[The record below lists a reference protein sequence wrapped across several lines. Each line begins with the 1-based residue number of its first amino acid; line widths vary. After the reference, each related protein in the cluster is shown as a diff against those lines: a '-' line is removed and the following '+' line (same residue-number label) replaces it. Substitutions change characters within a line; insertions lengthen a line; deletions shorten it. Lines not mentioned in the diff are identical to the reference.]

1 LATAGTF
8 LTLLLAGA
16 AVCLG
21 SGCSTLGY
29 YGQAVGGHVELMQ
42 RARPVSDW
50 LADPATPEAL
60 RARLKLSQQMREFAA
75 MPNWAALPWCGTWW
89 RHPICP

>member
-1 LATAGTF
+1 M
-8 LTLLLAGA
+8 LLAVG

-29 YGQAVGGHVELMQ
+29 YGQAVRGHLDLMQ

-50 LADPATPEAL
+50 LAEAQTPAPL
-60 RARLKLSQQMREFAA
+60 RDRLQLTQQLRDFAIGELKPRA
-75 MPNWAALPWCGTWW
+75 TRWP
-89 RHPICP
+89 